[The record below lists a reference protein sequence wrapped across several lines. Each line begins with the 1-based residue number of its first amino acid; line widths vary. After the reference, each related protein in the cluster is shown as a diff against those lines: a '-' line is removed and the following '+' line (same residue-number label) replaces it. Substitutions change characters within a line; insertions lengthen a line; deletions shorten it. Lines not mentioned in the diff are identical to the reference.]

1 MMIRE
6 PVMPT
11 VVTTPV
17 SIILVA
23 AIAVCLA
30 RGDVKA
36 NLRRAFGQWLEMGL
50 LALIA
55 VGMVFCLWLLG
66 TILNWMT

>member
-1 MMIRE
+1 
-6 PVMPT
+6 MPT
-11 VVTTPV
+11 VVTTPL

-23 AIAVCLA
+23 AIAVCLV
-30 RGDVKA
+30 RGDFKM
-36 NLRRAFGQWLEMGL
+36 NLRRAYGHWLEMGL
-50 LALIA
+50 LASIA

>member
-23 AIAVCLA
+23 AIAVCLV
-30 RGDVKA
+30 RGDFKV
-36 NLRRAFGQWLEMGL
+36 NLRRAFGRWLEMGL

-55 VGMVFCLWLLG
+55 VGMVFCLWSLV
-66 TILNWMT
+66 TILTWMT

>member
-11 VVTTPV
+11 IVTTPV

-23 AIAVCLA
+23 AIAVCLV
-30 RGDVKA
+30 RGDFKA
-36 NLRRAFGQWLEMGL
+36 NLRRAYVQWLEMGL

-55 VGMVFCLWLLG
+55 VGIVFCMLSLG
-66 TILNWMT
+66 TILDWMT

>member
-6 PVMPT
+6 PVMPII
-11 VVTTPV
+11 VTTPV

-23 AIAVCLA
+23 AIVVCLV
-30 RGDVKA
+30 RGDFKA

-55 VGMVFCLWLLG
+55 AGMLFCLWSLG
-66 TILNWMT
+66 TILNWLT

>member
-23 AIAVCLA
+23 AIAVCLV
-30 RGDVKA
+30 RGDFKA
-36 NLRRAFGQWLEMGL
+36 NLRRACGHWLEMGL

-55 VGMVFCLWLLG
+55 VGMVSCLWSRG
-66 TILNWMT
+66 AILNWMT